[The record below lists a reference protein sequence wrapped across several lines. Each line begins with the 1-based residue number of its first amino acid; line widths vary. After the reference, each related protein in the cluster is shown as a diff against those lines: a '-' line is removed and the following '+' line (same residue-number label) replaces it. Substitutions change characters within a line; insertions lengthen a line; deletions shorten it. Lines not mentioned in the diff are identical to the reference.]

1 MLIVLIIVAALCVV
15 TMVCYEVSNKLLQE
29 KTVERSS
36 IKVRLKKK
44 SKKWY
49 DKELRRLKAKSQ
61 NKPKQNDEF
70 NVGSAFEIIELIE
83 EEHNQFAAMENE
95 IEDLTDTIHLLR
107 KVKKISY
114 TMVLVCSILLVVVI
128 LLGTVAQTSLN
139 KGKYLLKIPLLR
151 VFVID

>member
-15 TMVCYEVSNKLLQE
+15 SMVCYEVSNKLLQE
-29 KTVERSS
+29 KTVERSN

-70 NVGSAFEIIELIE
+70 NVGFAFEIIELIE

-107 KVKKISY
+107 KIKKISY
-114 TMVLVCSILLVVVI
+114 TMIFVCSILLVVMI
-128 LLGTVAQTSLN
+128 LFGAVAYVLTVKA
-139 KGKYLLKIPLLR
+139 GAR
-151 VFVID
+151 

>member
-15 TMVCYEVSNKLLQE
+15 TMVCYEASNKLLQE
-29 KTVERSS
+29 KTVERSN
-36 IKVRLKKK
+36 IKVSLKKK

-70 NVGSAFEIIELIE
+70 NVGYAFETIELIE
-83 EEHNQFAAMENE
+83 EERNQFAAMENE

-107 KVKKISY
+107 KIKKISY
-114 TMVLVCSILLVVVI
+114 TMIFVCTILLVVVI
-128 LLGTVAQTSLN
+128 LLGAVAYVSTVKA
-139 KGKYLLKIPLLR
+139 GAR
-151 VFVID
+151 

>member
-15 TMVCYEVSNKLLQE
+15 SMVCYEVSNKLLQE
-29 KTVERSS
+29 KKIERSN
-36 IKVRLKKK
+36 KKAALKKK

-49 DKELRRLKAKSQ
+49 DKELKKLKAKSKS
-61 NKPKQNDEF
+61 KPKPNDEF
-70 NVGSAFEIIELIE
+70 NVDYAFETIELIE
-83 EEHNQFAAMENE
+83 EERNQFAAMENE

-128 LLGTVAQTSLN
+128 LLGAVAYVLTVKA
-139 KGKYLLKIPLLR
+139 GAR
-151 VFVID
+151 

>member
-1 MLIVLIIVAALCVV
+1 MLIILIIVMVLCIASV
-15 TMVCYEVSNKLLQE
+15 VCYEVSDKLLQT
-29 KTVERSS
+29 KTAERSA
-36 IKVRLKKK
+36 KKAALKKK

-107 KVKKISY
+107 KIKKISY
-114 TMVLVCSILLVVVI
+114 TMIFVCSILLVVMI
-128 LLGTVAQTSLN
+128 LFGAVAYVLTVKA
-139 KGKYLLKIPLLR
+139 GAR
-151 VFVID
+151 

>member
-1 MLIVLIIVAALCVV
+1 MLIVLIIVAALCVIS
-15 TMVCYEVSNKLLQE
+15 MVCYEVSNKLLQE
-29 KTVERSS
+29 KTVERSN

-49 DKELRRLKAKSQ
+49 DKELKKLKAKSKS
-61 NKPKQNDEF
+61 KPKPNDEF
-70 NVGSAFEIIELIE
+70 NVGYAFETIELIE
-83 EEHNQFAAMENE
+83 EERNQFAALENE

-128 LLGTVAQTSLN
+128 LLGAVAYVLTVKA
-139 KGKYLLKIPLLR
+139 GAR
-151 VFVID
+151 

>member
-1 MLIVLIIVAALCVV
+1 MVIILIIVVVLCVASV
-15 TMVCYEVSNKLLQE
+15 VSYEMSNKLLQE
-29 KTVERSS
+29 KTIERSTKKS
-36 IKVRLKKK
+36 ILKKK

-107 KVKKISY
+107 KIKKISFD
-114 TMVLVCSILLVVVI
+114 MIFVCSILLVVVI
-128 LLGTVAQTSLN
+128 LLGAVAYVLTVKA
-139 KGKYLLKIPLLR
+139 GAR
-151 VFVID
+151 

>member
-15 TMVCYEVSNKLLQE
+15 SMVCYEVSNKLLQE
-29 KTVERSS
+29 KTIERSN
-36 IKVRLKKK
+36 KKAALKKK

-49 DKELRRLKAKSQ
+49 DKELKKLKAKSQ

-107 KVKKISY
+107 KIKKISY
-114 TMVLVCSILLVVVI
+114 TMIFVCTILLVVVI
-128 LLGTVAQTSLN
+128 LLGAVAYVSTVKA
-139 KGKYLLKIPLLR
+139 GAR
-151 VFVID
+151 

>member
-15 TMVCYEVSNKLLQE
+15 SMVCYEVSNKLLQE

-95 IEDLTDTIHLLR
+95 KRSGLE
-107 KVKKISY
+107 
-114 TMVLVCSILLVVVI
+114 
-128 LLGTVAQTSLN
+128 
-139 KGKYLLKIPLLR
+139 PLP
-151 VFVID
+151 

>member
-15 TMVCYEVSNKLLQE
+15 SMVCYEVSNKLLQE
-29 KTVERSS
+29 KTVERSN

-70 NVGSAFEIIELIE
+70 NVGYAFETIELIE
-83 EEHNQFAAMENE
+83 EERNQFAALENE

-107 KVKKISY
+107 KIKKISY
-114 TMVLVCSILLVVVI
+114 TMVFVCSILLVVVI
-128 LLGTVAQTSLN
+128 LLGAVAYVLTVKA
-139 KGKYLLKIPLLR
+139 GAR
-151 VFVID
+151 

>member
-15 TMVCYEVSNKLLQE
+15 MMVCYEVSNKLLQE

-114 TMVLVCSILLVVVI
+114 TMVFVCSILLVVMI
-128 LLGTVAQTSLN
+128 LFGAVAYVLTVKA
-139 KGKYLLKIPLLR
+139 GAR
-151 VFVID
+151 

>member
-15 TMVCYEVSNKLLQE
+15 SMVCYEVSNKLLQE
-29 KTVERSS
+29 KTIERSN
-36 IKVRLKKK
+36 KKAALKKK

-49 DKELRRLKAKSQ
+49 DKELKKLKAKSKS
-61 NKPKQNDEF
+61 KPKPNDEF
-70 NVGSAFEIIELIE
+70 NVGYAFETIELIE
-83 EEHNQFAAMENE
+83 EERNQFAELENE

-128 LLGTVAQTSLN
+128 LLGAVAYVLTVKA
-139 KGKYLLKIPLLR
+139 GAR
-151 VFVID
+151 

>member
-15 TMVCYEVSNKLLQE
+15 SMVCYEVSNKLLQE
-29 KTVERSS
+29 KTVERSN

-83 EEHNQFAAMENE
+83 EERNQFAELENE

-107 KVKKISY
+107 KVKKISFN
-114 TMVLVCSILLVVVI
+114 MVFVCSILLVVMI
-128 LLGTVAQTSLN
+128 LFGAVAYVLTVKA
-139 KGKYLLKIPLLR
+139 GAR
-151 VFVID
+151 

>member
-15 TMVCYEVSNKLLQE
+15 SMVCYEVSNKLLQE

-95 IEDLTDTIHLLR
+95 IEDLTDAIHLLR
-107 KVKKISY
+107 KIKKISY
-114 TMVLVCSILLVVVI
+114 TMIFVCTILLVVVI
-128 LLGTVAQTSLN
+128 LLGAVAYVSTVKA
-139 KGKYLLKIPLLR
+139 GAR
-151 VFVID
+151 

>member
-15 TMVCYEVSNKLLQE
+15 SMVCYEVSNKLLQE

-70 NVGSAFEIIELIE
+70 NVGFAFEIIELIE

-107 KVKKISY
+107 KIKKISY
-114 TMVLVCSILLVVVI
+114 TMIFVCTILLVVVI
-128 LLGTVAQTSLN
+128 LLGAVAYVSTVKA
-139 KGKYLLKIPLLR
+139 GAR
-151 VFVID
+151 

>member
-15 TMVCYEVSNKLLQE
+15 SMVCYEVSNKLLQE

-95 IEDLTDTIHLLR
+95 IEDLTDTIHLFR
-107 KVKKISY
+107 KVKKISFN
-114 TMVLVCSILLVVVI
+114 MVFVCSILLVVMI
-128 LLGTVAQTSLN
+128 LFGAVAYVLTVKA
-139 KGKYLLKIPLLR
+139 GAR
-151 VFVID
+151 

>member
-15 TMVCYEVSNKLLQE
+15 SMVCYEVSNKLLQE
-29 KTVERSS
+29 KTVERSN

-61 NKPKQNDEF
+61 SKPKQNDEF
-70 NVGSAFEIIELIE
+70 NVGYAFETIELIE
-83 EEHNQFAAMENE
+83 EEHNQFAELENE

-107 KVKKISY
+107 KVKKISFS
-114 TMVLVCSILLVVVI
+114 MVFVCSILLVVMI
-128 LLGTVAQTSLN
+128 LFGAVAYVLTVKA
-139 KGKYLLKIPLLR
+139 GAR
-151 VFVID
+151 